1 MQLSHTRPTAMHAI
15 SLALPL
21 ALLFAVPSCGGKSV
35 TPSQADASVITPA
48 EGQRIL
54 FEETRVS
61 GGWGGSST
69 TLKGLFITSDG
80 EVFSYEDSYNTTAGQ
95 PLPDTKVF
103 AGMTESQ
110 LTAKHGANPHLIT
123 TVESAALLQ
132 KFSLVAGASR
142 GTLLSQSACADFGD
156 DRFFGY
162 FYDLETSTY
171 TPVPLGTNGDLAIR
185 NTAPEGSAL
194 MSWIRSL
201 GGQTGEA
208 SCEYRVDDCSKPSC
222 PNAGPC
228 GDNLIPVA
236 RDGESCASYCGA
248 PSSCSEVASCSE
260 CNTYSPTCV
269 IDQSGKHHCLSW
281 YVGCESLDSIS
292 CACAGEH
299 LCAGGADLCRG
310 DLASGFSCASP

>member
-1 MQLSHTRPTAMHAI
+1 MHAI

-21 ALLFAVPSCGGKSV
+21 VLLFAVPSCGGKSV
-35 TPSQADASVITPA
+35 SPSQADASDITPA

-123 TVESAALLQ
+123 TVDSAALLQ

-142 GTLLSQSACADFGD
+142 GTLVSQLACADFGD

-162 FYDLETSTY
+162 LYDPETSTY
-171 TPVPLGTNGDLAIR
+171 TPVPLGTNGDLAVR

-228 GDNLIPVA
+228 GDNQVPIA
-236 RDGESCASYCGA
+236 KDGESCASYCGA

-260 CNTYSPTCV
+260 CNTYSPACV
-269 IDQSGKHHCLSW
+269 IDQLGKHHCLSW